1 MSTTRCVCCDLPI
14 ESCGREAVRRME
26 AEAKITRAGLLGQKG
41 WITAQFASRCAWCGE
56 AIKPGD
62 PIKSDDNDGW
72 RGGCCA

>member
-1 MSTTRCVCCDLPI
+1 
-14 ESCGREAVRRME
+14 ME